1 MWNKEVKS
9 FLKMYSKLLGSQNW
23 WDYTETICVIIAA
36 YVEVGPDTGAT
47 ATLAFTFGTS
57 TLSRSW
63 DIKVTQLECSSTSRP
78 ASGCLQYFTQSSG
91 RIESYNFPGDAATP
105 SIQQHLH
112 SQK

>member
-57 TLSRSW
+57 TLARTW
-63 DIKVTQLECSSTSRP
+63 DIKVTQLACSSTSRP